1 MFDLYCQLS
10 GGNGLCIHLFI
21 WYHLSS
27 RQSLTRNTVMKK
39 VDEVPAILLEKQDE
53 VVTGGRRSGW
63 QSRRMWVSPSPM
75 NTTDIHLYVEKF
87 SLKINWELTEAFLD
101 SQDCR
106 KDPQTQI
113 GREEMR
119 LCWDRCPG
127 RGLREKVMWSEWFWP
142 HSGRPAYSAHSSNPG
157 QGWLWPRGELSQY
170 FECQWTKRSDQKTL
184 SD

>member
-1 MFDLYCQLS
+1 MT

-27 RQSLTRNTVMKK
+27 RQSLTRNTVMNK

-53 VVTGGRRSGW
+53 VVTGGRWSGW
-63 QSRRMWVSPSPM
+63 QSRRMWVSPSPV
-75 NTTDIHLYVEKF
+75 NTTEIHLCVEKF

-127 RGLREKVMWSEWFWP
+127 RGLGEKVMWSQWFWP
-142 HSGRPAYSAHSSNPG
+142 HVGTQPVLHTAPTQGRG
-157 QGWLWPRGELSQY
+157 GCGRGESSANTLNVSGLNAPI
-170 FECQWTKRSDQKTL
+170 KRP
-184 SD
+184 